1 MDDWVKEWTNG
12 VSDIIGLAINDW
24 YVEQLAKGCI
34 DSTLCHAPSRQ
45 TYDGDNHLNDND
57 SDNDYK
63 CLSVRVV
70 RWPLRRDSTHTD
82 PSEITPT
89 HTTTTWRVFDIPKRS
104 QQEIRFCF
112 LFGLLTFSAKCFSF
126 RTTFFFLFIFST
138 FPFCHFSF
146 EQLKIAGIML

>member
-1 MDDWVKEWTNG
+1 MDDWMKEWRNG
-12 VSDIIGLAINDW
+12 VSAIIGLAINDW

-34 DSTLCHAPSRQ
+34 DSTLCHAQPRQ

-70 RWPLRRDSTHTD
+70 RWPVRRDSTHTD
-82 PSEITPT
+82 SSEIQLT
-89 HTTTTWRVFDIPKRS
+89 HTTTTWRVFDIPERS
-104 QQEIRFCF
+104 QQDIRRCF
-112 LFGLLTFSAKCFSF
+112 LFGLLTFWPSAFPSGKH
-126 RTTFFFLFIFST
+126 FFLFTFST
-138 FPFCHFSF
+138 LSFCHFSF